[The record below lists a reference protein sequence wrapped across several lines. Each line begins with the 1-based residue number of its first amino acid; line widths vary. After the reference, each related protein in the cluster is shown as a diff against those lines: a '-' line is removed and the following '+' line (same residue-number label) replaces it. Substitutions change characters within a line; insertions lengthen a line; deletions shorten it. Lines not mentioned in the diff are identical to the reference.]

1 MLDKVKLLNGTE
13 VTWEEFSRWSVQKQ
27 KANLIRPI
35 LPSKKEMSR
44 RIKEG
49 RKKAGLY
56 DKSRPKPIVEVQGG
70 FVCPYGHFPNRAMAI
85 KAATSL
91 GLKNAQKKFG
101 RLCKSEPEN
110 YYYLNGSRKSNGT
123 NKGKAIQ
130 TPYGNFPNVR
140 TCAEFLGVT
149 TDKIYIRVKGS
160 PKKYFYIQ

>member
-27 KANLIRPI
+27 KANLTRPV

-56 DKSRPKPIVEVQGG
+56 DKDRPKPIIEVQGG

-85 KAATSL
+85 KAATNL
-91 GLKNAQKKFG
+91 GLKNAQKKFS

-110 YYYLNGSRKSNGT
+110 YYYINGPRKANGT
-123 NKGKAIQ
+123 NKGRAIQ
-130 TPYGNFPNVR
+130 TPYGIFPNVR
-140 TCAEFLGVT
+140 TCAASLGVT

-160 PKKYFYIQ
+160 PKKYFYIT